1 VFDAQPYSRGLD
13 VDLCPEIEPF
23 PVVADGTAYL
33 GTQNGVFAAIDAQ
46 TGGQKWILK
55 IGFTDCLTP
64 VVSGS
69 MIYAGY

>member
-1 VFDAQPYSRGLD
+1 M
-13 VDLCPEIEPF
+13 DLCPEIEPF